1 MLHFSPFKMIAIGL
15 FCLAAAVF
23 ALPNLFSKETVAT
36 WPNFLPQNQVSLGLD
51 LRGGAHLLLS
61 MDTDELR
68 EDMLTSLREDVRAA
82 LRKARIGVGATAIR
96 GNAVQ
101 VRLAKP
107 DDEAKALEALEDL
120 VEPLST
126 TMLVGTNDT
135 NITVAKTDDG
145 LIALTLTDAA
155 LRKRVTDAIGAAIE
169 TVRRRVDPTGNVDA
183 SITRNGTER
192 ILVQVPGVDDT
203 ADLKRRLGEVA
214 SLSFHAVHPNEQAD
228 GGQVP
233 PGYKAFPS
241 VETEGFS
248 YLLKANAV
256 VRGDDLVDAQPGFD
270 QRTNEPIITFR
281 FNQSGARK
289 FGKWTSENVGRP
301 FAIVLDGKV
310 LSAPVVREP
319 ILGGSGQI
327 SGSFTPQT
335 AQTLAINLKSGALP
349 AKLTV
354 IEERTVGPTLGAD
367 SIQSGLMAFI
377 IGGVLTIILTIFVYG
392 TFGILAVAG
401 LFINAILIVAVMSV
415 MGSTLTLP
423 GIAGL
428 VLTIGMA
435 VDANVLIY
443 ERIREELRGGRSAVQ
458 AIDMGFGRAMIT
470 IIDSQLTTLAAAI
483 IMFWLGSGP
492 IRGFAVTLSI
502 GIFTSVFTAVTV
514 VRLLVALWLSAERSR
529 TRAVKVPI

>member
-192 ILVQVPGVDDT
+192 ILLTGVLEFSVSD
-203 ADLKRRLGEVA
+203 
-214 SLSFHAVHPNEQAD
+214 AD
-228 GGQVP
+228 GLDGVTQPLTV
-233 PGYKAFPS
+233 
-241 VETEGFS
+241 
-248 YLLKANAV
+248 
-256 VRGDDLVDAQPGFD
+256 DLVA
-270 QRTNEPIITFR
+270 
-281 FNQSGARK
+281 
-289 FGKWTSENVGRP
+289 
-301 FAIVLDGKV
+301 
-310 LSAPVVREP
+310 
-319 ILGGSGQI
+319 
-327 SGSFTPQT
+327 
-335 AQTLAINLKSGALP
+335 
-349 AKLTV
+349 
-354 IEERTVGPTLGAD
+354 ERTP
-367 SIQSGLMAFI
+367 
-377 IGGVLTIILTIFVYG
+377 GGQAPLR
-392 TFGILAVAG
+392 LAV
-401 LFINAILIVAVMSV
+401 
-415 MGSTLTLP
+415 T
-423 GIAGL
+423 
-428 VLTIGMA
+428 
-435 VDANVLIY
+435 
-443 ERIREELRGGRSAVQ
+443 
-458 AIDMGFGRAMIT
+458 
-470 IIDSQLTTLAAAI
+470 
-483 IMFWLGSGP
+483 
-492 IRGFAVTLSI
+492 
-502 GIFTSVFTAVTV
+502 
-514 VRLLVALWLSAERSR
+514 RSR
-529 TRAVKVPI
+529 FLRNSR